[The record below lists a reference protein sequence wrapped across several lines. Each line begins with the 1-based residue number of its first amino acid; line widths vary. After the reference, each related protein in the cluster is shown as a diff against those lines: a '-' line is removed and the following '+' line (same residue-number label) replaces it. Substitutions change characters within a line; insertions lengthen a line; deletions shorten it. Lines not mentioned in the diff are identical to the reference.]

1 MGIEPM
7 SSAWKAEVLPL
18 NYSRL
23 AYCHNNRTWWREVDS
38 NHRRHSQL
46 IYSQPPLAAWV
57 SLRDGAH
64 YCVFDTPCLSTGPST
79 NSLPNCASF
88 RQPRGRS
95 DPCVATGVRGLGQQS
110 RQERRTCRSCERRE
124 ARPMGTDIRWSA
136 LYHDAQLA
144 RQCEHHALTNT
155 ADFAHLVMPQLAQA
169 FNCALYQAFGRRS
182 TGGDTNA

>member
-64 YCVFDTPCLSTGPST
+64 YCVFGGMPLSTSQSRKICLVEVRSGSGTTDQHVCVRICMEAFASIKGHRPDMSGPTEAGNSESANRKTYPST
-79 NSLPNCASF
+79 TIRSSRGSANTMFSRTPSSSSTSPCPNM
-88 RQPRGRS
+88 R
-95 DPCVATGVRGLGQQS
+95 
-110 RQERRTCRSCERRE
+110 
-124 ARPMGTDIRWSA
+124 
-136 LYHDAQLA
+136 
-144 RQCEHHALTNT
+144 
-155 ADFAHLVMPQLAQA
+155 
-169 FNCALYQAFGRRS
+169 RRS
-182 TGGDTNA
+182 TTP

>member
-1 MGIEPM
+1 MGIEPT

-64 YCVFDTPCLSTGPST
+64 YCVFDTLGLSTGASRK
-79 NSLPNCASF
+79 SLP
-88 RQPRGRS
+88 
-95 DPCVATGVRGLGQQS
+95 DCVLFSQLS
-110 RQERRTCRSCERRE
+110 KQERHAGRRRILGPVGKLFRLVRRNCGTRPNVSSERLRAARAAGRTPYSHERR
-124 ARPMGTDIRWSA
+124 
-136 LYHDAQLA
+136 
-144 RQCEHHALTNT
+144 
-155 ADFAHLVMPQLAQA
+155 
-169 FNCALYQAFGRRS
+169 
-182 TGGDTNA
+182 